1 MEQYST
7 FTHQQHKEEVEAN
20 GIILCMN
27 QKGRDVSPNVD
38 LMYPYII
45 LSLNLS
51 GTSHS
56 LYDMKDIRANKND
69 LTVFL
74 PGHIIR
80 PLDHSE
86 DYKHAWLLF
95 DPSKFANSELKFN
108 SSDLGRF
115 TRLLY
120 AI

>member
-7 FTHQQHKEEVEAN
+7 FAHQQHKEEVEAN

-74 PGHIIR
+74 PDHIIR
-80 PLDHSE
+80 PLIIVRITSMRGCS
-86 DYKHAWLLF
+86 LIPVNLRIR
-95 DPSKFANSELKFN
+95 S
-108 SSDLGRF
+108 
-115 TRLLY
+115 
-120 AI
+120 